1 MGIFDERR
9 LDKKTPKEL
18 ALLIQAFNLTPHD
31 SEKRSELVKE
41 IWEVAQNHLHDSDL
55 QSVQD
60 MLEDE
65 AQFNPKSLL

>member
-9 LDKKTPKEL
+9 LDTKAPKEL

-31 SEKRSELVKE
+31 NEKRGELVKE
-41 IWEVAQNHLHDSDL
+41 IWEVAQAHLQDDDL

-60 MLEDE
+60 MLENE